1 MSEPVPLPDQPHT
14 YNDEQL
20 FIVECQAIRCPPG
33 TKAPPRPP
41 GRPRPVYPDD
51 FPPLKEP
58 PSAKRPDEPADDQAP
73 GVTELTGMDL
83 IQRELGG
90 QVISDIED

>member
-1 MSEPVPLPDQPHT
+1 MSNPAPLPESDPHT
-14 YNDEQL
+14 FNDEP
-20 FIVECQAIRCPPG
+20 FFTFDCPVIRCPPG

-58 PSAKRPDEPADDQAP
+58 PSAKRPDEPADDPPAAAP
-73 GVTELTGMDL
+73 DD
-83 IQRELGG
+83 Q
-90 QVISDIED
+90 